1 MLCSITCCVVLLCIR
16 LNYLQYCFVLLP
28 VQVQFSSPHIFCD
41 IAIET
46 VSNTQ
51 NGEPV
56 KYGTKSSLTTASY
69 QVV

>member
-1 MLCSITCCVVLLCIR
+1 MHILKVLLLPAVVCVFLLLLLLI
-16 LNYLQYCFVLLP
+16 VL
-28 VQVQFSSPHIFCD
+28 QVQFSSPHIFCD
-41 IAIET
+41 IAIEG

-56 KYGTKSSLTTASY
+56 KYGTKSGLSTASY

>member
-1 MLCSITCCVVLLCIR
+1 VLLS
-16 LNYLQYCFVLLP
+16 LLLLLLLLLLLFVL
-28 VQVQFSSPHIFCD
+28 QVQFSSPHIFCD
-41 IAIET
+41 IAIEG

-56 KYGTKSSLTTASY
+56 KYGTKSGLSTASY

>member
-1 MLCSITCCVVLLCIR
+1 MSCLCFTRRVCGRVCVVCL
-16 LNYLQYCFVLLP
+16 
-28 VQVQFSSPHIFCD
+28 QVQFSSPHIFCD
-41 IAIET
+41 IAVES

-56 KYGTKSSLTTASY
+56 KYGMKSGLSTASY